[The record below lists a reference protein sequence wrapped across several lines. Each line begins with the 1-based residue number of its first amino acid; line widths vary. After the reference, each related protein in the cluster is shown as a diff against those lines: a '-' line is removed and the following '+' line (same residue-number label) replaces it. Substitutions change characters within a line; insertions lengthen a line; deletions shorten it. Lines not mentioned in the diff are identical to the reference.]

1 MISPGTGIAK
11 NERCI
16 ILGFYLAYV
25 SKTTR
30 TKRANIP
37 NFPLLPPSVKN
48 RREKTLCTIHPSSS
62 KLLRVK
68 TKGFSKLKVQKSNS
82 RVQEQDGRVNSYSK
96 VLIGGNPQ
104 GECHVNMKKAQGMG
118 IFTLE
123 SLSEKAQ
130 GVTITDCH
138 AGNPCVHI
146 CDPTSQS
153 KYPMIGMNKG
163 WRLKGACKS
172 AQTLEAVEGEL
183 TMEELP
189 WTLLAYLRISQSL

>member
-1 MISPGTGIAK
+1 MPSLKVVIHLDVYYIYTSQREGLNLPIAQTYTS
-11 NERCI
+11 
-16 ILGFYLAYV
+16 F
-25 SKTTR
+25 T
-30 TKRANIP
+30 
-37 NFPLLPPSVKN
+37 PSVKIG
-48 RREKTLCTIHPSSS
+48 REKTLCTIHPSSS

-82 RVQEQDGRVNSYSK
+82 RVQEQDGRVNSYSE

-123 SLSEKAQ
+123 SLLGKAQ

-163 WRLKGACKS
+163 WRLKGVCKS
-172 AQTLEAVEGEL
+172 AQTLEGSLSSYKRPSL
-183 TMEELP
+183 TH
-189 WTLLAYLRISQSL
+189 T

>member
-1 MISPGTGIAK
+1 M
-11 NERCI
+11 
-16 ILGFYLAYV
+16 YY
-25 SKTTR
+25 
-30 TKRANIP
+30 
-37 NFPLLPPSVKN
+37 
-48 RREKTLCTIHPSSS
+48 SSFIF
-62 KLLRVK
+62 KI
-68 TKGFSKLKVQKSNS
+68 TKGENKGLNKLKVQKSNS
-82 RVQEQDGRVNSYSK
+82 RDQEQDGRVNSYSE
-96 VLIGGNPQ
+96 VLIGRNPQ

-172 AQTLEAVEGEL
+172 AQTLEAKGRG
-183 TMEELP
+183 
-189 WTLLAYLRISQSL
+189 AYNGRAPMDFTGLS